1 MEENE
6 NGMAVFNCSAYG
18 IPAPNIVWQRN
29 GQLVID
35 TANKFKVESTRY
47 NLTDPQEL
55 IPELEGTFSLLTV
68 LSLTITDSGN
78 YSCRAD
84 NNVGP
89 GVVMK
94 TPYVL
99 IVTGMLQ

>member
-1 MEENE
+1 MEGNE
-6 NGMAVFNCSAYG
+6 KGTTVFNCSAYG
-18 IPAPNIVWQRN
+18 IPAPNIVWQKN

-35 TANKFKVESTRY
+35 TVNKFKVENTRY
-47 NLTDPQEL
+47 NVSDSQEL
-55 IPELEGTFSLLTV
+55 HSELEGTSSLLTV
-68 LSLTITDSGN
+68 SNLTTTDSGD

-99 IVTGMLQ
+99 TVTGMFQ